1 MKRTIPALLGLLTLT
16 AATTAPRQTACDTR
30 GWGDAERT
38 VVRAAPSPNARVIV
52 VMRKR
57 HGEDVNGDSP
67 QFDIDA
73 VSNGWFRIRNASYG
87 GYDGPEF
94 ERPLFSGRGWVH
106 GSQISGQLCG
116 STRFYTAPS
125 ERARSRP
132 VPAAADAVNIRGLLD
147 CQGSWVKVDSD
158 IGIGWVNAFS
168 NNQVTTCS

>member
-1 MKRTIPALLGLLTLT
+1 MKRTIRALLALLACT
-16 AATTAPRQTACDTR
+16 ASAAPQQRACHTE
-30 GWGDAERT
+30 GYGDAERT

-73 VSNGWFRIRNASYG
+73 ASNGWFRIKNASYG

-106 GSQISGQLCG
+106 GSQISGQFCG
-116 STRFYTAPS
+116 GERYYTAPS
-125 ERARSRP
+125 ERAHSRP
-132 VPAAADAVNIRGLLD
+132 IPLAAYDFGKISLLD
-147 CQGSWVKVDSD
+147 CKDNWVKVKADF
-158 IGIGWVNAFS
+158 GIAWVRAFS
-168 NNQVTTCS
+168 NNQVTTCN